1 MVTEIIGWAAA
12 ITLLATISTQVYQQW
27 RTRSTQG
34 VSPWLFAG
42 QVVAS
47 AGFAAYSVLVGNTV
61 FIVTNLLILGSAV
74 FGQFL
79 YWRNQRKAPKV
90 VEEITRADAL
100 HRRTSKAGN
109 RGSAVDPSLPHDS
122 QHVLTSL

>member
-34 VSPWLFAG
+34 VSQWLFAG
-42 QVVAS
+42 QVLAS
-47 AGFAAYSVLVGNTV
+47 AGFTAYSVLVGNTV
-61 FIVTNLLILGSAV
+61 FIVTNLLILASAV

-90 VEEITRADAL
+90 VEDITRAVGIPVAPKKRAS
-100 HRRTSKAGN
+100 RRSTTTQKQNRQPRTAG
-109 RGSAVDPSLPHDS
+109 
-122 QHVLTSL
+122 